1 MKKIIGII
9 TTGAVAMSMLCSSAF
24 CIKADAAVNYDRLY
38 DQSGWDGYTYRSED
52 GYTYQKEYD
61 ATYKRE
67 LKSSGCILFSLANA
81 IFALNGETIDI
92 IKVAQW
98 AEENQA
104 WQQGKNG
111 HYGSR
116 YDMYTGEGNVADE
129 FGEQY
134 NFQITYC
141 MPSDNQNALDNRL
154 IMHLENGGTA
164 VVHVYNHF
172 MAIAGYDDGKYFLID
187 SYPGTY
193 NRKNLSGEQ
202 WITAEELKNKGTW
215 AKDGYGNITKT
226 WSTTVD
232 WYCLIDTRDGSKTA
246 DTYIANTGGSYFM
259 KYTGSSGSLVDAL
272 NSISAKS
279 DFKYRSDI
287 AKANGISSYSGSA
300 SENRNLLR
308 LLKAG
313 KLIKPGAVSYF
324 TKYTGSSGSLVD
336 ALNSIGAKSDF
347 KYRSDIAKAN
357 GINDYSGTSSQNKKL
372 LNLLKDGKLIK
383 P

>member
-24 CIKADAAVNYDRLY
+24 CIKADAAVNYDRLCN
-38 DQSGWDGYTYRSED
+38 QSSWIGSD
-52 GYTYQKEYD
+52 YQLECGNEY
-61 ATYKRE
+61 AE
-67 LKSSGCILFSLANA
+67 QLQSSGCGIFALANA
-81 IFALNGETIDI
+81 VYALNGKKINVVE
-92 IKVAQW
+92 VAQW
-98 AEENQA
+98 AKETKA
-104 WQQGKNG
+104 WRPGDTGTWRYWMFGK
-111 HYGSR
+111 
-116 YDMYTGEGNVADE
+116 DLPENVADQ
-129 FGEQY
+129 FGKQY

-141 MPSDNQNALDNRL
+141 MSSDNQNALKDTRL
-154 IMHLENGGTA
+154 ITHLENGGTA

-246 DTYIANTGGSYFM
+246 DTYAANTGS
-259 KYTGSSGSLVDAL
+259 
-272 NSISAKS
+272 
-279 DFKYRSDI
+279 
-287 AKANGISSYSGSA
+287 
-300 SENRNLLR
+300 
-308 LLKAG
+308 
-313 KLIKPGAVSYF
+313 SYF

-336 ALNSIGAKSDF
+336 ALNSIDAKSDSEYRTEIAKVNGIDNYTKSASQNTKLLNLLKEGKLIKPGSVSYFTKYSGSSGSLVDALKSIGEKSDF

-357 GINDYSGTSSQNKKL
+357 GINDYSGTSPQNKKL